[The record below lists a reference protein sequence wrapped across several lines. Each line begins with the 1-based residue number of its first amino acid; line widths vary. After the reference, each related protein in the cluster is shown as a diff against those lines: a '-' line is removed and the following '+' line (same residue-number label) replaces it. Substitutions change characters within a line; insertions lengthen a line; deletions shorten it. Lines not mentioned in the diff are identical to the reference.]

1 MMPLREGREDDEL
14 TEESG
19 FELMASTIVC
29 ETLEQKIAL

>member
-19 FELMASTIVC
+19 FELMASTMQC
-29 ETLEQKIAL
+29 ETPEQKTAL